1 MKTRHLVLV
10 LLFLTALFCF
20 ELSYSQTCSYTP
32 PASSSCTGTLLTS
45 GANVNTGQTYYYSG
59 SGSVNNVNLS
69 GGTIKVCGTLNLTV
83 NSNNGGS
90 IIVEPGGSLTY
101 SCTNAMQNSF
111 INYGSLTITGSQTI
125 QNNPVIYNAST
136 ATINFTGTGTIQL
149 NSGNFYNNGIV
160 TVSGTFNPQGMVI
173 CLGDQAILNTN
184 SLNLGA
190 NNSFNFSGSA
200 TYGCVG
206 VTGSANIVNNSLTTS
221 NRINVCLAAGEI
233 TSGSSSHWGSALV
246 STNCTGCNIILPIN
260 SIQLSGSFQNNAV
273 NLSWSQNGGV
283 SSDDIFNAE
292 ESDNGTDFHSIVSI
306 AANMN
311 KSVYAFSD
319 YNISADVQY
328 YRIKQTDGY
337 GAVYYSNIVAVKTG
351 SIPSINVYPNPAV
364 NVVNVLIQ
372 SSVQETISIQLA
384 DISGKMFSS
393 KQVSLSPGK
402 NIFSWGTGNLAV
414 GTYMLKMQSPSQGNI
429 IRLISVL
436 RQ

>member
-1 MKTRHLVLV
+1 MLKPT
-10 LLFLTALFCF
+10 
-20 ELSYSQTCSYTP
+20 
-32 PASSSCTGTLLTS
+32 
-45 GANVNTGQTYYYSG
+45 GANVNSGQTYYYSG
-59 SGSVNNVNLS
+59 SGSVSNVGLG

-160 TVSGTFNPQGMVI
+160 TVSGTFNPQGMTI

-184 SLNLGA
+184 SLNLGS
-190 NNSFNFSGSA
+190 NNAFNFSGSS

-221 NRINVCLAAGEI
+221 NKINVCLATGET
-233 TSGSSSHWGSALV
+233 TSGSSSHWGSANV
-246 STNCTGCNIILPIN
+246 STSCTGCNIILPIN
-260 SIQLSGSFQNNAV
+260 SIQLAGSFQNNAV
-273 NLSWSQNGGV
+273 NLSWSQNGSI
-283 SSDDIFNAE
+283 SSDDVYSAE
-292 ESDNGTDFHSIVSI
+292 ESDNRTDFHSIASI
-306 AANMN
+306 AANVN
-311 KSVYAFSD
+311 TALYSFSD
-319 YNISADVQY
+319 YDISADVQY

-337 GAVYYSNIVAVKTG
+337 GAVYYSNTIAVKTG
-351 SIPSINVYPNPAV
+351 SIPTISVYPNPAV
-364 NVVNVLIQ
+364 NTVNVLIQ
-372 SSVQETISIQLA
+372 STVQETITIQLA
-384 DISGKMFSS
+384 DISGKVLSS
-393 KQVSLSPGK
+393 KQLSLSPGRDK
-402 NIFSWGTGNLAV
+402 FSCNTGNLST
-414 GTYMLKMQSPSQGNI
+414 GTYILKMQSPSQGNI